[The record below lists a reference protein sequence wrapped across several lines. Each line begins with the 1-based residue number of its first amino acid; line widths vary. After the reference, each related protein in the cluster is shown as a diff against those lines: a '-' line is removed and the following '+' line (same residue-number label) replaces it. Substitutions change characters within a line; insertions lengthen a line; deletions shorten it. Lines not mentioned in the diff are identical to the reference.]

1 MVRKRDA
8 QGLSS
13 SSKRRGQDRSN
24 TRPSRTARDTSP
36 PRGDSAS
43 QSARSVRGGRTA
55 SEGRS
60 SRVGGETGSSRDS
73 RLQESSIRSRRD
85 TRYGSQA
92 RTSARPSRREPELDS
107 AQESRDAARQRLQA
121 RTATT
126 QQERSLFS
134 DSAQRSSQRPARAE
148 TLMRTAR
155 RTAVTN
161 DEPPQEAASPATNT
175 RARRG
180 AAQSS
185 RSARTEGKR
194 RSQANQTNNM
204 LGGEQGIPHN
214 VLKNPMKPTG
224 GKRSDSSGRTGAFAR
239 FAGGC
244 SWLWSKSKALSVA
257 LVVLVVIVV
266 AGGVDSLATM
276 NRIYQG
282 VSVGNIDL
290 SGKTPEE
297 ATTLISQEYEPR
309 FNSNAV
315 VFCANEQAAQRSE
328 EEQQRNESLE
338 EQISY
343 EESLSS
349 RDRWTVNASL
359 IGATFDPS
367 AYAKAAYEVG
377 RSDGGFF
384 ARLAAQFSGHDIK
397 PTCTF
402 NETSLEA
409 LRDEIIDAL
418 GSKMVNFNIE
428 MKDAHAQVTD
438 GHDGYEVSEEWL
450 IDRLNQ
456 ALLEA
461 EGESRFI
468 IDMHDVVI
476 QIDHDKAQTCA
487 DEINASIPCGV
498 NFSYDDKSYFADKNV
513 LAEWIKTEVKQ
524 EGDAFALV
532 PFFDGAKANQKI
544 IQGFGFSYG
553 GSDYLVHFA
562 NEGGN
567 VTVSTNATGSV
578 PQVSE
583 AIAHLNETF
592 FSSSEKTT
600 AAEVQVVSAQI
611 PESMSF
617 EEALDYGLITEI
629 SSYTT
634 RYASGAEA
642 RNNNIHVAADA
653 LNNSICK
660 AGETWSFLALAGEA
674 TPEKG
679 YQGAGAIIGGEY
691 SDAIGGGICQ
701 VATTVFNVVYEAGY
715 SIERRNN
722 HSLYI
727 ASYPEGRDAAIAYPD
742 IDLVWRNDTESDVL
756 LRMSYTNSSV
766 SATLY
771 GVDPGY
777 EVTTVYGEW
786 EEGEPY
792 RTVVRK
798 DPDYPLGTE
807 FIESSGANGRSITVV
822 RTVKDR
828 NGNIIQEKE
837 FHSNY
842 QPKNEVKVQGSAEPS
857 SE

>member
-8 QGLSS
+8 QGPSS

-92 RTSARPSRREPELDS
+92 RTSARPSRKEPELDP

-121 RTATT
+121 RTAAT
-126 QQERSLFS
+126 QQERLLFS
-134 DSAQRSSQRPARAE
+134 DSAQRSSQRSARAE

-161 DEPPQEAASPATNT
+161 DEPPQEAASLATNT

-402 NETSLEA
+402 NETSFEA

-468 IDMHDVVI
+468 IDMHDVAI

-513 LAEWIKTEVKQ
+513 LAEWIKAEVKQ

-532 PFFDGAKANQKI
+532 PFFDSAKANQKI

-592 FSSSEKTT
+592 FSSSEKIT

-715 SIERRNN
+715 PIERRNN

>member
-8 QGLSS
+8 QGSSS

-92 RTSARPSRREPELDS
+92 RTSARPSCREPELDS
-107 AQESRDAARQRLQA
+107 AQESRNAARQRLQA

-257 LVVLVVIVV
+257 LVVLVAIVV

-315 VFCANEQAAQRSE
+315 VFCANEQAAQHSE

-450 IDRLNQ
+450 IDRMNQ

-468 IDMHDVVI
+468 IDMHDVAI

-600 AAEVQVVSAQI
+600 AAEVQVVSAQT

-642 RNNNIHVAADA
+642 RNNNIHVAADT

-715 SIERRNN
+715 PIERRNN

>member
-8 QGLSS
+8 QGSSS

-85 TRYGSQA
+85 IRYGSQA
-92 RTSARPSRREPELDS
+92 RTSARPSCREPELDS
-107 AQESRDAARQRLQA
+107 AQESRNAARQRLQA

-257 LVVLVVIVV
+257 LVVLVAIVV

-315 VFCANEQAAQRSE
+315 VFCANEQAAQHSE

-715 SIERRNN
+715 PIERRNN